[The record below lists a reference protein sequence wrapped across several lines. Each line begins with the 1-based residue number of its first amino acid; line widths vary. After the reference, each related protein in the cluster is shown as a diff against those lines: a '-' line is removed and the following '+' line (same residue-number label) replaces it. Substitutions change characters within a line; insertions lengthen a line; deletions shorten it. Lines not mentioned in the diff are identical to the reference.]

1 MNKKIKKLLSIN
13 KSLFKDIARFN
24 KNIIILCINKI
35 VFSTAYPL
43 VLSIVPK
50 IIIDSI
56 ENQIGILNLVR
67 RILIISIAI
76 AGISWINPF
85 FHEKIAIKSEELRIN
100 YQLQLMAKL
109 LNSNYELLTNRP
121 KYEKAKIFIEGNG
134 EAPCFEYLFTVCDLA
149 ISAIGLI
156 SCSIILSNKNI
167 VLLLVFITCIV
178 VEYFFNNKR
187 YSNIRK
193 MNEIIF
199 SPNMKLDYIFRKALT
214 TNFVRDAIIFNT
226 SAIIKYKSILY
237 STKIASALNK
247 YNTINSKLELKKLF
261 FIVLRD
267 FIICII
273 VLKNILDGTQNISDF
288 VLYFG
293 LINVMTKWINTY
305 YISKSDLSYIS
316 SSFNNYKEF
325 CETIKINTAL
335 DSKHN
340 IKDFKNVKKIEF
352 KNINY
357 KYGTTEALKKINLT
371 LQMGQKIA
379 IIGKNGSGKSTLA
392 NIICGLFKPLSGT
405 VFIDD
410 MEVSFDE
417 YSEFINQSISV
428 VFQKDSLLP
437 EKLHSN
443 ISLKE
448 TCNINSLIDSLN
460 KTNMLKK
467 TMSLHNTFNTD
478 LIPSVHYD
486 APDFSGG
493 EIQRL
498 LMSRCFY
505 KKTKINLFDEPTAS
519 LDVKS
524 ENLVYKSIMQEKT
537 LSILI
542 SHRIANIMNADLI
555 VVINEGEIA
564 ELGNH
569 SELIMKKGIYYE
581 MYNIQQNLFKL

>member
-1 MNKKIKKLLSIN
+1 MLL
-13 KSLFKDIARFN
+13 F
-24 KNIIILCINKI
+24 ILCINKI

-226 SAIIKYKSILY
+226 SAIIKYGKILKI
-237 STKIASALNK
+237 TFPIAS
-247 YNTINSKLELKKLF
+247 NT
-261 FIVLRD
+261 
-267 FIICII
+267 
-273 VLKNILDGTQNISDF
+273 
-288 VLYFG
+288 
-293 LINVMTKWINTY
+293 
-305 YISKSDLSYIS
+305 
-316 SSFNNYKEF
+316 
-325 CETIKINTAL
+325 
-335 DSKHN
+335 
-340 IKDFKNVKKIEF
+340 
-352 KNINY
+352 
-357 KYGTTEALKKINLT
+357 
-371 LQMGQKIA
+371 
-379 IIGKNGSGKSTLA
+379 
-392 NIICGLFKPLSGT
+392 
-405 VFIDD
+405 
-410 MEVSFDE
+410 
-417 YSEFINQSISV
+417 
-428 VFQKDSLLP
+428 
-437 EKLHSN
+437 LH
-443 ISLKE
+443 
-448 TCNINSLIDSLN
+448 T
-460 KTNMLKK
+460 
-467 TMSLHNTFNTD
+467 
-478 LIPSVHYD
+478 
-486 APDFSGG
+486 
-493 EIQRL
+493 
-498 LMSRCFY
+498 
-505 KKTKINLFDEPTAS
+505 
-519 LDVKS
+519 
-524 ENLVYKSIMQEKT
+524 
-537 LSILI
+537 
-542 SHRIANIMNADLI
+542 
-555 VVINEGEIA
+555 
-564 ELGNH
+564 
-569 SELIMKKGIYYE
+569 
-581 MYNIQQNLFKL
+581 